1 MRILFICGSLEP
13 GVDGVGDYTRR
24 LAKSLILR
32 NYDVLLVSLR
42 DRDAMDYISEEQGN
56 NIAIETIRIPKSRT
70 QRERFNELQIIL
82 KEFNPD
88 IISLQFGFVR
98 NVKSLGYKNKWH
110 IMFHEL
116 WLGTVKDVSFKH
128 KLIGYVQKLLI
139 IQLLKKIQPDCISV
153 QSILYRQKLENLGF
167 KPILF
172 PLYGNI
178 PVTKKKQNVKFEEG
192 LFHFAIFGTIQQ
204 KNDFKIFIEWLKARE
219 FNNSKFH
226 FLGNNGALQKNWI
239 AILEKENLEYENY
252 GWLKADDISNILKN
266 CNLGLS
272 TTPYMLSDKSGSVAA
287 MREHRLKVLC
297 ISTDRAVYD
306 SFNKGLLP
314 NDIIIWNEGLKELPN
329 AKVDLET
336 VSVDNITNLF
346 LNCLTTRL

>member
-1 MRILFICGSLEP
+1 
-13 GVDGVGDYTRR
+13 
-24 LAKSLILR
+24 
-32 NYDVLLVSLR
+32 
-42 DRDAMDYISEEQGN
+42 MD
-56 NIAIETIRIPKSRT
+56 K
-70 QRERFNELQIIL
+70 
-82 KEFNPD
+82 
-88 IISLQFGFVR
+88 
-98 NVKSLGYKNKWH
+98 
-110 IMFHEL
+110 
-116 WLGTVKDVSFKH
+116 
-128 KLIGYVQKLLI
+128 
-139 IQLLKKIQPDCISV
+139 
-153 QSILYRQKLENLGF
+153 
-167 KPILF
+167 
-172 PLYGNI
+172 
-178 PVTKKKQNVKFEEG
+178 
-192 LFHFAIFGTIQQ
+192 
-204 KNDFKIFIEWLKARE
+204 
-219 FNNSKFH
+219 KFH

>member
-88 IISLQFGFVR
+88 IISLQFVPYSFSEKGLPFGFVR

-139 IQLLKKIQPDCISV
+139 IQLLKKIQPDTSKCRG
-153 QSILYRQKLENLGF
+153 QPTRLDRKN
-167 KPILF
+167 KPRMRF
-172 PLYGNI
+172 PL
-178 PVTKKKQNVKFEEG
+178 
-192 LFHFAIFGTIQQ
+192 H
-204 KNDFKIFIEWLKARE
+204 
-219 FNNSKFH
+219 
-226 FLGNNGALQKNWI
+226 
-239 AILEKENLEYENY
+239 EK
-252 GWLKADDISNILKN
+252 
-266 CNLGLS
+266 
-272 TTPYMLSDKSGSVAA
+272 
-287 MREHRLKVLC
+287 
-297 ISTDRAVYD
+297 
-306 SFNKGLLP
+306 
-314 NDIIIWNEGLKELPN
+314 
-329 AKVDLET
+329 
-336 VSVDNITNLF
+336 
-346 LNCLTTRL
+346 